1 MFRVVFI
8 FLFTVSCAVAQRKDL
23 FDFQKI
29 QTGPYFGFQQGRNIV
44 LEIGAERRMK
54 EIKWKS
60 PNANAILLGVN
71 YDYKAN
77 MIGADL
83 GYWFRPNRLSFTFG
97 GVLAGRSNFTKGMIG
112 FSPTLGYKIW
122 FLHAQAGYYFYPKS
136 VLSSATNRLFLTLRL
151 VLTQKT
157 RWKNT

>member
-1 MFRVVFI
+1 
-8 FLFTVSCAVAQRKDL
+8 VAQRKDF
-23 FDFQKI
+23 FDFKKI

-71 YDYKAN
+71 YDYKAK
-77 MIGADL
+77 ILGADL
-83 GYWFRPNRLSFTFG
+83 GFWYRPNRLSFTFG
-97 GVLAGRSNFTKGMIG
+97 GVVAGRSDFTRYMIG
-112 FSPTLGYKIW
+112 VSPTLGYKIW
-122 FLHAQAGYYFYPKS
+122 FLHAQIGYYFYPKS
-136 VLSSATNRLFLTLRL
+136 VLSSPTNNLFLSLRL

-157 RWKNT
+157 KWKNN

>member
-1 MFRVVFI
+1 
-8 FLFTVSCAVAQRKDL
+8 VAQRKDF
-23 FDFQKI
+23 FDFKKI

-71 YDYKAN
+71 YDYKAK
-77 MIGADL
+77 ILGADL
-83 GYWFRPNRLSFTFG
+83 GFWYRPNRLSFTFG
-97 GVLAGRSNFTKGMIG
+97 GVVAGRSDFTRYMIG
-112 FSPTLGYKIW
+112 VSPTLGYKIW
-122 FLHAQAGYYFYPKS
+122 FLHAQIGYYFYPKS
-136 VLSSATNRLFLTLRL
+136 VLSSPTNNLFLSLRL

-157 RWKNT
+157 KRKNN